1 MSEFAVIMACRR
13 HEPPLTF
20 SSFYGFPKHYY
31 EAQYPNKGSPELAV
45 KIITLLLEAGISS
58 AGVVRGLDHGV
69 WSGFTVAFDPD
80 TNPLNVPL
88 VQVSLYDNEDPDAH
102 YALGRAVSSL
112 RDEGVVIIG
121 AGMSVHNLRAM
132 HSSDPRPQPWAVSFD
147 EALKEAVLTP
157 PQYRQDRMR
166 EVTMRPDARKAH
178 PTTDHL
184 MPVYVAA
191 GAAAEEQATQIWTM
205 QEGSFAWAQYR
216 FGEVPHE

>member
-1 MSEFAVIMACRR
+1 VSQSDQ
-13 HEPPLTF
+13 PLRKICLTI

-31 EAQYPNKGSPELAV
+31 QAKYPNKGSPELAA
-45 KIITLLLEAGISS
+45 KIIKLLSS
-58 AGVVRGLDHGV
+58 AGIKSAGVTRGLDHGV
-69 WSGFTVAFDPD
+69 WSGFSVAFDPES
-80 TNPLNVPL
+80 NPLNVPL

-102 YALGRAVSSL
+102 YALGRAVSTL
-112 RDEGVVIIG
+112 RDQGIVIIG
-121 AGMSVHNLRAM
+121 AGMSVHNLQAM
-132 HSSDPRPQPWAVSFD
+132 AQSWGDPRPQPWAVSFD

-166 EVTMRPDARKAH
+166 EVTMTPDARKAH
-178 PTTDHL
+178 PTMDHL

-216 FGEVPHE
+216 FGELPQAE